1 MVVNLE
7 ASIAVTQN
15 FVSPSNLSGV
25 LSFLKYRPDQVSGF
39 KLHSAGQ
46 ESKDNQFNEARQEYC
61 GEEDDETGGGA
72 VYSRFVEAL
81 TKHDTEL
88 CMEAMKRLAQLES
101 RQTHSKLNSKEAL
114 RSKADGSLWHTM
126 VGQDKLEL
134 GEQQSSGFTFGFT
147 LDVEEDDVL

>member
-46 ESKDNQFNEARQEYC
+46 ESKGNHLNEARQEYC
-61 GEEDDETGGGA
+61 GEEEDETGGGA
-72 VYSRFVEAL
+72 VYSRFVDAL
-81 TKHDTEL
+81 TRHDPEL

-101 RQTHSKLNSKEAL
+101 QKMHSKLNSKDAS

-126 VGQDKLEL
+126 VGKDKPEV
-134 GEQQSSGFTFGFT
+134 GEEQSSGFTFGFA
-147 LDVEEDDVL
+147 LDVEEGDVL